1 MPKFGTKNA
10 LYGYFWARILKNY
23 CHNCYQHPQI
33 YLIAK
38 FCEKEGLNFGQ
49 KMPDWGIFGLEFQN
63 YVVMFEIC
71 NLKFDC
77 FLNFTSKQKYL
88 NFRPKMRD
96 LGIFDLELA
105 YNIVMSEIGTDNKNA

>member
-23 CHNCYQHPQI
+23 CHNCSAPSNLSNCQI
-33 YLIAK
+33 LRK
-38 FCEKEGLNFGQ
+38 KGLNFGQ